1 MKSNMKTIAAFALS
15 VMLVFT
21 MTPTTAFAVD
31 SEADYTTDS
40 EDEVLRLQEEAFEET
55 DRDLA
60 MGEFVHDG
68 TAYIMEDISGYS
80 QTMRIYAFYLGT
92 GEDGDAVLIESN
104 GKYLLM
110 DTGHKRTASRL
121 VSCLKQV
128 MGSEKKLDVYFSHM
142 HGDHTGGLEK
152 VLLNFQVERV
162 FFPDI

>member
-68 TAYIMEDISGYS
+68 TAYTMEDISGYS
-80 QTMRIYAFYLGT
+80 QTMRIYAF
-92 GEDGDAVLIESN
+92 
-104 GKYLLM
+104 
-110 DTGHKRTASRL
+110 
-121 VSCLKQV
+121 
-128 MGSEKKLDVYFSHM
+128 
-142 HGDHTGGLEK
+142 
-152 VLLNFQVERV
+152 
-162 FFPDI
+162 